1 MSGPDNAADDELI
14 ARLSRVAAQADP
26 VPAALVVAARG
37 AFGLRELDARVAELV
52 RDSAAGAT
60 ASLVR
65 GPGTRLLSF
74 EADEGA
80 VECEVTVRDTRRDLV
95 GQFVGAMPA
104 AVRVTTPGTAATAP
118 VDDQG
123 RFCARDIPAGL
134 LRLRWS
140 LADGTTLVTS
150 WVSV

>member
-1 MSGPDNAADDELI
+1 MSDNIADDELI
-14 ARLSRVAAQADP
+14 ARLSRIAAQADP
-26 VPAALVVAARG
+26 VPEALVAAASG

-52 RDSAAGAT
+52 RDSAVGAT

-74 EADEGA
+74 ESGDIA
-80 VECEVTVRDTRRDLV
+80 VECEVTMRAGWRDVV
-95 GQFVGAMPA
+95 GQFVGAIPA
-104 AVRVTTPGTAATAP
+104 AVHLTTPGTVTDAP

-123 RFCARDIPAGL
+123 RFRARDIPAGL

>member
-26 VPAALVVAARG
+26 VPDALVTSARG

-52 RDSAAGAT
+52 RDSAVGAT

-65 GPGTRLLSF
+65 GPSTRLLSF
-74 EADEGA
+74 ESGDIA
-80 VECEVTVRDTRRDLV
+80 VECEVAVRDRWRDVV
-95 GQFVGAMPA
+95 GQFVGATPA
-104 AVRVTTPGTAATAP
+104 AVHLTTPGTGTDAP

-123 RFCARDIPAGL
+123 RFCARGIPAGL

-140 LADGTTLVTS
+140 LSDGTTLVTS